1 MIHYSCDRCKRLIE
15 TDDELRYVVRFE
27 VQANFG
33 DEELFSQSTSHLL
46 EMDDL
51 LEDSEAEQS
60 ASIDDELDGCQRF
73 DLCSECYAAFR
84 SDPLGRATVRTVGF
98 SDN

>member
-33 DEELFSQSTSHLL
+33 DEELFSQGASHLL

-51 LEDSEAEQS
+51 LEDAEPEQP
-60 ASIDDELDGCQRF
+60 AIDDEFDGCQRF

-84 SDPLGRATVRTVGF
+84 SDPLGRTSTRPVGF